1 MLRNEWNTQ
10 RNEEEIELNGQKEKE
25 KDKEKE
31 KNTKWTLRL
40 KTRFGIQEILNNST
54 NFRIS
59 NNFTCYANLLC

>member
-1 MLRNEWNTQ
+1 MNGT
-10 RNEEEIELNGQKEKE
+10 RNEEEIELNGQKE

>member
-1 MLRNEWNTQ
+1 MNGT
-10 RNEEEIELNGQKEKE
+10 RNEEEIELNGQ
-25 KDKEKE
+25 KEKE